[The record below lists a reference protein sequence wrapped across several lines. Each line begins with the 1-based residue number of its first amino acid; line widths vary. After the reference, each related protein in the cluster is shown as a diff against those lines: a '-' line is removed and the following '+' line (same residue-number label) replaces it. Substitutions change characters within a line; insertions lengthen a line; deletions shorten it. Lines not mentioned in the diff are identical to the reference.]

1 MSCNSNFSCRE
12 TYSSYGSYLRSR
24 GYDKE
29 ICNLVFG
36 IETGKIPIGPIIP
49 GNCGNPYAPTT
60 INNSVN
66 INPCPTQP
74 LTGILTV
81 NGGTLGSLP
90 DSNTDPASHFLST
103 SEKYGIQSTHGI
115 RSLGP
120 IVQIAD
126 CKHSNYFAAKSHIF
140 DGGGDCSTNVI
151 IRGDLQVDGSTVL
164 LTNEI
169 AETLTLVTQPLNQE
183 LGSLNIFR
191 SPLALGNTMVV
202 YNDTSNVVQNS
213 PWEQTLHYAIDGNG
227 GGGSV
232 SDISRNVGL
241 TNQPGHVRSLRGTT
255 VMNPPLPGVS
265 IIPYNTDISG
275 SSIALDVYGD
285 IIVNPGNNDASGNI
299 DLSGGSINFYN
310 NNTKNVFISSTG
322 DASFN
327 GHVTV
332 NDLSVVNMATIG
344 LNTTIID
351 TLSVE
356 TEFIK
361 SKTLTDL
368 RIRAGPL
375 GERDVKFLQTGNSKV
390 VMTDLS
396 VNRISVNDLSVNN
409 IDIVGTLVINDLSV
423 NQHASIYDLSVS
435 DLIQVGSDSIN
446 KTIIGQGLTQTVL
459 SDCSFLWCAI
469 SGKFFGDC
477 SVNDQ
482 LEVGQLIK
490 TPIIES
496 GLGTPLTIKGGTT
509 GAQDVIFNQIGNSK
523 VVMNDLSVNTYASI
537 YDLSVTNFMTIGT
550 STTTIDTNSINATS
564 GYFNDISV
572 NDLSVNT
579 LQVESLEIANQLVL
593 QDLSVNNH
601 TSINDLSV
609 NGFSEF
615 TGNFLINN
623 IAQPLLPEAIKI
635 QTNNGTADKILI
647 SNLQGDADDSI
658 LIKSTAGG
666 VDINSDLASKF
677 TTSNGKLTL
686 QSGNNLELFA
696 MGGNNVDIS
705 GAKIE
710 VTGDL
715 IVDGDI
721 SANGAIS
728 GFSFITPIIES
739 GLGTP
744 LIIQGGN
751 GGQNVIFNQ
760 IGNSTVV
767 MNDLSVNT
775 YASIYDLS
783 VNNIDIVSTLVIN
796 DLSVNQHASIY
807 DLSVS
812 DLIQVGTGTII
823 NANSIETNTLNSFL
837 NDDLTIQGGPIGA
850 QHVIFNQTGN
860 SKVKMTDL
868 IVDDGLRIYKTGT
881 TNFIATYN
889 NTNTLTISTDDGG
902 TGFGS
907 MNIKCG
913 EELDITSKGYT
924 KITASQGI
932 DLSANG
938 EINFTASNYIFN
950 NNNATTTN
958 TIASQSRTLT
968 NFGETYSIIDM
979 SLNPTIQTNNTVD
992 ISSVIYSNIDNS
1004 VNIFPNSTGTFE
1016 VDFIGLQFNKSIV
1029 EIYYTMKIEKT
1040 TGSGADAVTVELKE
1054 SSGLLPPIIDIGTR
1068 SIAKNLGSL
1077 LNTTY
1082 GPITLYF
1089 DTGSSDSQYLNKK
1102 FNLNIIAQGGDVK
1115 VGEGRLTIKQK
1126 SIV

>member
-49 GNCGNPYAPTT
+49 GNCGTNAPTT
-60 INNSVN
+60 INNSVI
-66 INPCPTQP
+66 INPCPTVP
-74 LTGILTV
+74 FTGILTV
-81 NGGTLGSLP
+81 NGGALGSLP
-90 DSNTDPASHFLST
+90 DSNTDPASHFLKT

-115 RSLGP
+115 RSVGP
-120 IVQIAD
+120 IVQTTD

-191 SPLALGNTMVV
+191 SPLALGNTMVI

-255 VMNPPLPGVS
+255 VMNPPVPGVS

-285 IIVNPGNNDASGNI
+285 IIVNPGNNNASGNI
-299 DLSGGSINFYN
+299 DLSSGSINFYN

-361 SKTLTDL
+361 SKAGTDL
-368 RIRAGPL
+368 RIRGGPL
-375 GERDVKFLQTGNSKV
+375 GAQDVIFNQIGNSKV
-390 VMTDLS
+390 VMNDLS
-396 VNRISVNDLSVNN
+396 VNQHASIYDLSVNN
-409 IDIVGTLVINDLSV
+409 IDIVGTFVIDDLSV

-459 SDCSFLWCAI
+459 SDCSFLLCAI

-482 LEVGQLIK
+482 LQVGQLMI
-490 TPIIES
+490 TPKIES
-496 GLGTPLTIKGGTT
+496 QGTDLTIQGGSVGAQNVIFNQIGNSKVVMNDLSVNTYASIYDLSVSDLIQVGT
-509 GAQDVIFNQIGNSK
+509 GTIISANSIETNILNSFINNDLTIQGGSAGTQDVIFNQNGNSK

-579 LQVESLEIANQLVL
+579 LEIANQLVLQDLSVNTHASIYDLSVTNFMTIGTSTTTIDTNSINAVSGYFNDISVNDLSVNTLEIANQLVL
-593 QDLSVNNH
+593 QDLSVNTH
-601 TSINDLSV
+601 
-609 NGFSEF
+609 
-615 TGNFLINN
+615 
-623 IAQPLLPEAIKI
+623 
-635 QTNNGTADKILI
+635 
-647 SNLQGDADDSI
+647 
-658 LIKSTAGG
+658 
-666 VDINSDLASKF
+666 
-677 TTSNGKLTL
+677 
-686 QSGNNLELFA
+686 
-696 MGGNNVDIS
+696 
-705 GAKIE
+705 
-710 VTGDL
+710 
-715 IVDGDI
+715 
-721 SANGAIS
+721 
-728 GFSFITPIIES
+728 
-739 GLGTP
+739 
-744 LIIQGGN
+744 
-751 GGQNVIFNQ
+751 
-760 IGNSTVV
+760 
-767 MNDLSVNT
+767 
-775 YASIYDLS
+775 ASIYDLS
-783 VNNIDIVSTLVIN
+783 VNNFAYIN
-796 DLSVNQHASIY
+796 DLSVNALNTG
-807 DLSVS
+807 DVS
-812 DLIQVGTGTII
+812 ANNLYLKENLTLNGNITGTSGDLLISTLTGGDLRMIAGTLAGQFTDGDII
-823 NANSIETNTLNSFL
+823 FERQNA
-837 NDDLTIQGGPIGA
+837 
-850 QHVIFNQTGN
+850 
-860 SKVKMTDL
+860 K
-868 IVDDGLRIYKTGT
+868 T
-881 TNFIATYN
+881 TNK
-889 NTNTLTISTDDGG
+889 
-902 TGFGS
+902 FGS
-907 MNIKCG
+907 
-913 EELDITSKGYT
+913 
-924 KITASQGI
+924 
-932 DLSANG
+932 
-938 EINFTASNYIFN
+938 
-950 NNNATTTN
+950 TT
-958 TIASQSRTLT
+958 RTLT

-979 SLNPTIQTNNTVD
+979 SLNSPIISIPANNIVD

-1004 VNIFPNSTGTFE
+1004 ANIFPNSTGTFE
-1016 VDFIGLQFNKSIV
+1016 VDFNGLQFNKSIV
-1029 EIYYTMKIEKT
+1029 EIYYTMKIEKSG
-1040 TGSGADAVTVELKE
+1040 GSAADAVTVELKE
-1054 SSGLLPPIIDIGTR
+1054 SSGLSPSIIDIGTR
-1068 SIAKNLGSL
+1068 SISKNLGSL

-1089 DTGSSDSQYLNKK
+1089 DTGSSDSQYLTKT
-1102 FNLNIIAQGGDVK
+1102 FNLNIISHNGPTNVE
-1115 VGEGRLTIKQK
+1115 EGRLTIKQK

>member
-1 MSCNSNFSCRE
+1 MSCNTNFSCRE
-12 TYSSYGSYLRSR
+12 TYFSYGSYLRSR

-36 IETGKIPIGPIIP
+36 LESGKIPIGPIIP

-103 SEKYGIQSTHGI
+103 SAKYGIQSTHGI
-115 RSLGP
+115 RSIGP
-120 IVQIAD
+120 IVQITD
-126 CKHSNYFAAKSHIF
+126 CNHSNYFAAKSHIF

-151 IRGDLQVDGSTVL
+151 IRGDLLVDGSTVL

-169 AETLTLVTQPLNQE
+169 AETLTLVTQPGNPE

-232 SDISRNVGL
+232 QDISRNVGL

-255 VMNPPLPGVS
+255 VMNPPLKGVS

-275 SSIALDVYGD
+275 TSIALDVYGD
-285 IIVNPGNNDASGNI
+285 IIVNPGNNGASGNI

-390 VMTDLS
+390 TMNDLS
-396 VNRISVNDLSVNN
+396 VNKISVNDLSVNN
-409 IDIVGTLVINDLSV
+409 IDIVGTLVIDDLSV

-435 DLIQVGSDSIN
+435 DLIQVGTG
-446 KTIIGQGLTQTVL
+446 TIINTNSIETNTLN
-459 SDCSFLWCAI
+459 SFL
-469 SGKFFGDC
+469 
-477 SVNDQ
+477 NDD
-482 LEVGQLIK
+482 
-490 TPIIES
+490 
-496 GLGTPLTIKGGTT
+496 LTIQGGPI
-509 GAQDVIFNQIGNSK
+509 GAQNVVFNQTGPSK
-523 VVMNDLSVNTYASI
+523 VVMTDLSVNTYASIYDLSVSDLIQIGTGTIINTNSIETNTLNSFLNDDLTIQGGPIGAQNVVFNQTGPSKVVMTDLSVNTYASI

-579 LQVESLEIANQLVL
+579 LEVESLEIANVLVL
-593 QDLSVNNH
+593 QDLSVNTYASFNDV
-601 TSINDLSV
+601 SINTLQVGDNTTLS
-609 NGFSEF
+609 ELA
-615 TGNFLINN
+615 TGNFLISNKSTDG
-623 IAQPLLPEAIKI
+623 ITI
-635 QTNNGTADKILI
+635 QTNGGTSDKITI
-647 SNLQGDADDSI
+647 WNKQGNGDDSI
-658 LIKSTAGG
+658 LIKSNMGG
-666 VDINSDLASKF
+666 VDISSGFASKF
-677 TTSNGKLTL
+677 TTSSGKLTL
-686 QSGNNLELFA
+686 QAANNLELFA

-705 GAKIE
+705 GDKIE

-744 LIIQGGN
+744 LTIQGGN
-751 GGQNVIFNQ
+751 GGNQNVIFDAN
-760 IGNSTVV
+760 IVV
-767 MNDLSVNT
+767 VT
-775 YASIYDLS
+775 DLS
-783 VNNIDIVSTLVIN
+783 VNNTASINDLSVSNFAYIN
-796 DLSVNQHASIY
+796 DLSVNALNTGDVSANKLHLRENLTLEGNITGVSG
-807 DLSVS
+807 DLLISNFTGGDLKMVS
-812 DLIQVGTGTII
+812 GTPAGQFTDGDII
-823 NANSIETNTLNSFL
+823 FERQNA
-837 NDDLTIQGGPIGA
+837 
-850 QHVIFNQTGN
+850 
-860 SKVKMTDL
+860 K
-868 IVDDGLRIYKTGT
+868 T
-881 TNFIATYN
+881 TNKIG
-889 NTNTLTISTDDGG
+889 ST
-902 TGFGS
+902 T
-907 MNIKCG
+907 
-913 EELDITSKGYT
+913 
-924 KITASQGI
+924 
-932 DLSANG
+932 
-938 EINFTASNYIFN
+938 
-950 NNNATTTN
+950 
-958 TIASQSRTLT
+958 RTLT

-979 SLNPTIQTNNTVD
+979 SLNSPLSATPSNHIVD

-1004 VNIFPNSTGTFE
+1004 GNIFPNSTGTFE
-1016 VDFIGLQFNKSIV
+1016 VDFNGLQFNKSIV
-1029 EIYYTMKIEKT
+1029 EIYYNMEIEK
-1040 TGSGADAVTVELKE
+1040 SGGAAADAVTVELKE
-1054 SSGLLPPIIDIGTR
+1054 SVLLSPSIIDIGTR
-1068 SIAKNLGSL
+1068 SIAKNLGTL

-1089 DTGSSDSQYLNKK
+1089 DTGSSDSQQYLTKT
-1102 FNLNIIAQGGDVK
+1102 FNLNIKAQGGSVN
-1115 VGEGRLTIKQK
+1115 VGGGRLTMKQK

>member
-36 IETGKIPIGPIIP
+36 LEAGKIPIGPIIP
-49 GNCGNPYAPTT
+49 GNCGNPSVPTT
-60 INNSVN
+60 INNSVI

-103 SEKYGIQSTHGI
+103 SAKYGIQSTHGI
-115 RSLGP
+115 RSIGP
-120 IVQIAD
+120 IVQITD
-126 CKHSNYFAAKSHIF
+126 CNHSNYFAAKSHIF

-151 IRGDLQVDGSTVL
+151 IRGDLLVDGSTVL

-169 AETLTLVTQPLNQE
+169 AETLTLVTQPGNPE

-232 SDISRNVGL
+232 QDISRNVGL

-255 VMNPPLPGVS
+255 VMNPPLTGAS

-285 IIVNPGNNDASGNI
+285 IIVNPGNNGASGNI

-390 VMTDLS
+390 TMNDLS
-396 VNRISVNDLSVNN
+396 VNKISVNDLSVNN
-409 IDIVGTLVINDLSV
+409 IDIVGTLVIDDLSV

-435 DLIQVGSDSIN
+435 DLIQVGTG
-446 KTIIGQGLTQTVL
+446 TIINTNSIETNTLN
-459 SDCSFLWCAI
+459 SFL
-469 SGKFFGDC
+469 
-477 SVNDQ
+477 NDD
-482 LEVGQLIK
+482 
-490 TPIIES
+490 
-496 GLGTPLTIKGGTT
+496 LTIQGGPI
-509 GAQDVIFNQIGNSK
+509 GAQNVVFNQTGPSK
-523 VVMNDLSVNTYASI
+523 VVMTDLSVNTYASI

-572 NDLSVNT
+572 NDLSVNA

-615 TGNFLINN
+615 TGNFSINN
-623 IAQPLLPEAIKI
+623 TAQPLLPEAIKI
-635 QTNNGTADKILI
+635 QTNHGTADKILI

-658 LIKSTAGG
+658 TINSAAGG
-666 VDINSDLASKF
+666 VDISSNLASKF
-677 TTSNGKLTL
+677 TTSTGKLTL

-728 GFSFITPIIES
+728 GFSFITPIIKS
-739 GLGTP
+739 DGIP
-744 LIIQGGN
+744 LTIQGGN
-751 GGQNVIFNQ
+751 LGNQNVIFDANT
-760 IGNSTVV
+760 IV
-767 MNDLSVNT
+767 MTDLSVNT
-775 YASIYDLS
+775 
-783 VNNIDIVSTLVIN
+783 
-796 DLSVNQHASIY
+796 HASIY

-812 DLIQVGTGTII
+812 NFAYI
-823 NANSIETNTLNSFL
+823 N
-837 NDDLTIQGGPIGA
+837 
-850 QHVIFNQTGN
+850 
-860 SKVKMTDL
+860 
-868 IVDDGLRIYKTGT
+868 
-881 TNFIATYN
+881 
-889 NTNTLTISTDDGG
+889 
-902 TGFGS
+902 
-907 MNIKCG
+907 
-913 EELDITSKGYT
+913 
-924 KITASQGI
+924 
-932 DLSANG
+932 DLSVNALNTGDVSANELHLRENLTLEG
-938 EINFTASNYIFN
+938 NIIGTSGDLLISNFTGGDLKMVSGTLGGQFTDGDIIFERQ
-950 NNNATTTN
+950 NAKTTN

-979 SLNPTIQTNNTVD
+979 SLNSPLSATPSNHIVD

-1004 VNIFPNSTGTFE
+1004 ANIFSATTPPQFQVEFN
-1016 VDFIGLQFNKSIV
+1016 GLQFNKSIV
-1029 EIYYTMKIEKT
+1029 EIYYNMEIQK
-1040 TGSGADAVTVELKE
+1040 SGGAAADAVTVELKE
-1054 SSGLLPPIIDIGTR
+1054 SVLVSPSIIDIGTR
-1068 SIAKNLGSL
+1068 SIAKNLGTL

-1089 DTGSSDSQYLNKK
+1089 DTGSSDSQQYLTKK
-1102 FNLNIIAQGGDVK
+1102 FNLNIKAQGGNVN
-1115 VGEGRLTIKQK
+1115 VGGGRLTIKQK

>member
-36 IETGKIPIGPIIP
+36 LEAGKIPIGPIIP
-49 GNCGNPYAPTT
+49 GNCGIPSVPTT
-60 INNSVN
+60 INNSVI

-81 NGGTLGSLP
+81 NGGTLGLLP

-103 SEKYGIQSTHGI
+103 SAKYGIQSTHGI

-120 IVQIAD
+120 IVQITD
-126 CKHSNYFAAKSHIF
+126 CNHSNYFAAKSHIF

-390 VMTDLS
+390 TMNDLS
-396 VNRISVNDLSVNN
+396 VNKISVNDLSVNN
-409 IDIVGTLVINDLSV
+409 IDIVGTLVIDDLSV

-482 LEVGQLIK
+482 LQVGQLIK
-490 TPIIES
+490 TPKIES
-496 GLGTPLTIKGGTT
+496 QGTDLTIQGGTT
-509 GAQDVIFNQIGNSK
+509 GAQDVIFNQIGNSKVIFNQIGNSK

-593 QDLSVNNH
+593 QDLSVNNYASFNDV
-601 TSINDLSV
+601 SINTLEVGDNTTLS
-609 NGFSEF
+609 ELI
-615 TGNFLINN
+615 TGNFLISNKSTDG
-623 IAQPLLPEAIKI
+623 ITI
-635 QTNNGTADKILI
+635 QTNGGTNEKITI
-647 SNLQGDADDSI
+647 QTLQGSDNDSI
-658 LIKSTAGG
+658 SIKSFSGG
-666 VDINSDLASKF
+666 VDISAGFTSKF

-705 GAKIE
+705 GDKIE

-715 IVDGDI
+715 NVDGDI

-728 GFSFITPIIES
+728 GFSFITPIIKS
-739 GLGTP
+739 DGIP
-744 LIIQGGN
+744 LTIQGGN
-751 GGQNVIFNQ
+751 LGNQNVIFDANT
-760 IGNSTVV
+760 IV
-767 MNDLSVNT
+767 MTDLSVNT
-775 YASIYDLS
+775 
-783 VNNIDIVSTLVIN
+783 
-796 DLSVNQHASIY
+796 HASIY

-812 DLIQVGTGTII
+812 NFAYI
-823 NANSIETNTLNSFL
+823 N
-837 NDDLTIQGGPIGA
+837 
-850 QHVIFNQTGN
+850 
-860 SKVKMTDL
+860 
-868 IVDDGLRIYKTGT
+868 
-881 TNFIATYN
+881 
-889 NTNTLTISTDDGG
+889 
-902 TGFGS
+902 
-907 MNIKCG
+907 
-913 EELDITSKGYT
+913 
-924 KITASQGI
+924 
-932 DLSANG
+932 DLSVNALNTGDVSANKLHLRENLTLEG
-938 EINFTASNYIFN
+938 NIIGTSGDLLISNVTGGDLKMAAGTPGGQFTDGDIIFERQ
-950 NNNATTTN
+950 NAKTTN
-958 TIASQSRTLT
+958 TIASQSRSLT

-979 SLNPTIQTNNTVD
+979 SLNSPLSATPSNHIVD

-1004 VNIFPNSTGTFE
+1004 ANIFPATAGAPFE

-1029 EIYYTMKIEKT
+1029 EIYYTMKIEKN
-1040 TGSGADAVTVELKE
+1040 GGAGGDAVTVELKE
-1054 SSGLLPPIIDIGTR
+1054 SSGLSPSIIDIGTR

-1089 DTGSSDSQYLNKK
+1089 DTGSSDSQYLTKT
-1102 FNLNIIAQGGDVK
+1102 FNLNIISHNGAVN
-1115 VGEGRLTIKQK
+1115 VEEGRLTIKQK

>member
-49 GNCGNPYAPTT
+49 GNCGTNAPTT
-60 INNSVN
+60 INNSVI
-66 INPCPTQP
+66 INPCPTVP
-74 LTGILTV
+74 FTGILTV
-81 NGGTLGSLP
+81 NGGTLGALP
-90 DSNTDPASHFLST
+90 DSNTAPASYFLNT
-103 SEKYGIQSTHGI
+103 SSKYGIQSTHGI
-115 RSLGP
+115 RSIGP
-120 IVQIAD
+120 IVQITD
-126 CKHSNYFAAKSHIF
+126 CNHSNYFAAKSHIF
-140 DGGGDCSTNVI
+140 DGGGDCSANVI

-232 SDISRNVGL
+232 QDISRNVGL

-255 VMNPPLPGVS
+255 VMNPPLTGAS

-285 IIVNPGNNDASGNI
+285 IIVNPGNNNASGNI
-299 DLSGGSINFYN
+299 DLSSGSINFYN

-351 TLSVE
+351 TLSVQ

-375 GERDVKFLQTGNSKV
+375 GERDVKFLQTGTSKV

-409 IDIVGTLVINDLSV
+409 FDIVGTFVINDLSV

-435 DLIQVGSDSIN
+435 DLIQVGSG
-446 KTIIGQGLTQTVL
+446 TIISANSIETNTLN
-459 SDCSFLWCAI
+459 SFI
-469 SGKFFGDC
+469 N
-477 SVNDQ
+477 ND
-482 LEVGQLIK
+482 
-490 TPIIES
+490 
-496 GLGTPLTIKGGTT
+496 LTIQGGSAGT
-509 GAQDVIFNQIGNSK
+509 QDVIFNQNGSSK

-579 LQVESLEIANQLVL
+579 LEVESLEIANQLVL

-601 TSINDLSV
+601 TFINDLSV
-609 NGFSEF
+609 NGFSQF

-635 QTNNGTADKILI
+635 QTNHGTADKILI
-647 SNLQGDADDSI
+647 SNKQGDADDSI
-658 LIKSTAGG
+658 LIKSHSGG
-666 VDINSDLASKF
+666 VDISSKYASNF
-677 TTSNGKLTL
+677 TTSTGKLTL

-705 GAKIE
+705 GVKIE

-744 LIIQGGN
+744 LTIQGGN
-751 GGQNVIFNQ
+751 LGNQNVIFDAN
-760 IGNSTVV
+760 TVV
-767 MNDLSVNT
+767 VT
-775 YASIYDLS
+775 DLS
-783 VNNIDIVSTLVIN
+783 VNNT
-796 DLSVNQHASIY
+796 ASINKITTNEIK
-807 DLSVS
+807 S
-812 DLIQVGTGTII
+812 DGIP
-823 NANSIETNTLNSFL
+823 
-837 NDDLTIQGGPIGA
+837 LTIQGGNLGN
-850 QHVIFNQTGN
+850 QNVIFDANTI
-860 SKVKMTDL
+860 VMTDL
-868 IVDDGLRIYKTGT
+868 SVNKIT
-881 TNFIATYN
+881 T
-889 NTNTLTISTDDGG
+889 D
-902 TGFGS
+902 
-907 MNIKCG
+907 
-913 EELDITSKGYT
+913 DITSDGIDLNIHIGPT
-924 KITASQGI
+924 RI

-938 EINFTASNYIFN
+938 EINFTASDYIFN
-950 NNNATTTN
+950 NNNATTKN
-958 TIASQSRTLT
+958 TIASGSRSLT

-979 SLNPTIQTNNTVD
+979 SLNNSLINGVVNKVD
-992 ISSVIYSNIDNS
+992 ISSVIYSNIDSPS
-1004 VNIFPNSTGTFE
+1004 VIFPNSTGTFE
-1016 VDFIGLQFNKSIV
+1016 VDFNGLQFNKSIV
-1029 EIYYTMKIEKT
+1029 EIYYNMEIKRPLLNP
-1040 TGSGADAVTVELKE
+1040 ADNISVELKE
-1054 SSGLLPPIIDIGTR
+1054 TGAGASSLTIDIGSSKVFRGTYNN
-1068 SIAKNLGSL
+1068 I
-1077 LNTTY
+1077 TY

-1089 DTGSSDSQYLNKK
+1089 DTGSSDLQYLNQK
-1102 FNLNIIAQGGDVK
+1102 FNLIISVDTTTDSVDING
-1115 VGEGRLTIKQK
+1115 GRLTIKQK

>member
-36 IETGKIPIGPIIP
+36 LEAGKIPIGPIIP
-49 GNCGNPYAPTT
+49 GNCGIPSVPTT
-60 INNSVN
+60 INNSVI

-81 NGGTLGSLP
+81 NGGTLGLLP
-90 DSNTDPASHFLST
+90 DSNTDPASHFLFT
-103 SEKYGIQSTHGI
+103 SAKYGIQSTHGI

-120 IVQIAD
+120 IVQITD
-126 CKHSNYFAAKSHIF
+126 CNHSNYFAAKSHIF

-265 IIPYNTDISG
+265 IIPYNTYISG

-409 IDIVGTLVINDLSV
+409 IDIVGTFVINDLSV

-435 DLIQVGSDSIN
+435 DLIQVGTG
-446 KTIIGQGLTQTVL
+446 TIINTNSIETNTLN
-459 SDCSFLWCAI
+459 SFL
-469 SGKFFGDC
+469 
-477 SVNDQ
+477 NDD
-482 LEVGQLIK
+482 
-490 TPIIES
+490 
-496 GLGTPLTIKGGTT
+496 LTIQGGPI
-509 GAQDVIFNQIGNSK
+509 GAQHVIFNQTGNSK

-572 NDLSVNT
+572 NNLSVNT
-579 LQVESLEIANQLVL
+579 LKVESLEIANQLVL

-744 LIIQGGN
+744 LTIQGGN
-751 GGQNVIFNQ
+751 GGQNVIFDAN
-760 IGNSTVV
+760 IVV
-767 MNDLSVNT
+767 VT
-775 YASIYDLS
+775 DLS
-783 VNNIDIVSTLVIN
+783 VNNT
-796 DLSVNQHASIY
+796 ASIY

-812 DLIQVGTGTII
+812 NFAYI
-823 NANSIETNTLNSFL
+823 N
-837 NDDLTIQGGPIGA
+837 
-850 QHVIFNQTGN
+850 
-860 SKVKMTDL
+860 
-868 IVDDGLRIYKTGT
+868 
-881 TNFIATYN
+881 
-889 NTNTLTISTDDGG
+889 
-902 TGFGS
+902 
-907 MNIKCG
+907 
-913 EELDITSKGYT
+913 
-924 KITASQGI
+924 
-932 DLSANG
+932 DLSVNALNTGDVSANKLHLRENLTLEG
-938 EINFTASNYIFN
+938 NIIGTSGDLLISNFTGGDLKMAAGTPGGQFTDGDIIFERQ
-950 NNNATTTN
+950 NAKTTN

-979 SLNPTIQTNNTVD
+979 SLNSPLSATPSNHIVD

-1004 VNIFPNSTGTFE
+1004 ANIFPATAGAPFE

-1029 EIYYTMKIEKT
+1029 EIYYTMKIEKN
-1040 TGSGADAVTVELKE
+1040 GGAGGDAVTVELKE
-1054 SSGLLPPIIDIGTR
+1054 SSGLSPSIIDIGTR

-1089 DTGSSDSQYLNKK
+1089 DTGSSDSQQYLNKT
-1102 FNLNIIAQGGDVK
+1102 FNLNIISHNGAVN
-1115 VGEGRLTIKQK
+1115 VEEGRLTIKQK